1 MAHLVLINGTLN
13 KVITAFSWMLIHSL
27 WQGLFLAIV
36 AGAAL
41 VLAKKSSAAYRYNL
55 SLVLFMAFIAAC
67 GFTFVYEWQTV
78 ATNAALI
85 PLSVQNDVKA
95 APLFIDVHT
104 VKQLVNSFT
113 AYFSAN
119 APLIMM
125 VWFMVFLFKSIK
137 MISCLAYNQRI
148 RNYQVYEPSAYW
160 ADKIAIYSEKLG
172 IKKTVKLLQSGYVKV
187 PVVVGHLKPI
197 VLLPVGLLAGLP
209 AEQVE
214 AILLH
219 ELAHIRRN
227 DYVVNFLQIVAEAVF
242 FFNPGLLWI
251 SSVLKEER
259 ENCCDDVALQ
269 QTNDKVGFV
278 QALISFKE
286 HQLYGGA
293 YATAFPGKKNYLMR
307 RVVRI
312 LSNDNKMFGRG
323 EKVFFIT
330 SILLFGMVVATAA
343 VARIRETITS
353 PAKKEVYMAKTV
365 TTTTKVTVTK
375 AKPAK
380 RHYNLIARTKTLND
394 IARTAEL
401 KLSQDVVNLQLSRER
416 LADATMNVARLQNND
431 ASVRADE
438 QRKQLEAARAQ
449 ADHDKQ
455 QTELD
460 RQQADRDRAQ
470 AEKDRHQADL
480 DRQQADRDRV
490 QAEKD
495 RHQADLDRQQADRDR
510 QQAEKE
516 RAQAEIERQQQA
528 GKSHAGIQE

>member
-1 MAHLVLINGTLN
+1 MEHLVLINGTLN

-41 VLAKKSSAAYRYNL
+41 VLAKKSSAVYRYNL
-55 SLVLFMAFIAAC
+55 SLILFFGFIAAC

-78 ATNAALI
+78 AANAALV

-95 APLFIDVHT
+95 APSFIDVQT
-104 VKQLVNSFT
+104 VKQLVNAFT

-119 APLIMM
+119 APLIMV
-125 VWFMVFLFKSIK
+125 VWFMVFLFKSIR

-148 RNYQVYEPSAYW
+148 RNYQVYEPSEYW
-160 ADKIAIYSEKLG
+160 TDKITVYSKRLG
-172 IKKTVKLLQSGYVKV
+172 IKRAVKLLQSGYVKV
-187 PVVVGHLKPI
+187 PVVVGHLKPV

-219 ELAHIRRN
+219 ELAHIKRN
-227 DYVVNFLQIVAEAVF
+227 DYVVNFLQIVAEAIF

-293 YATAFPGKKNYLMR
+293 YAPAFPGKKNYLMR
-307 RVVRI
+307 RVIRI
-312 LSNDNKMFGRG
+312 LGNDNKMFGRG

-330 SILLFGMVVATAA
+330 SILLFGIIVSAAA
-343 VARIRETITS
+343 VARIRETNTN
-353 PAKKEVYMAKTV
+353 PPKKEVIVAKVV
-365 TTTTKVTVTK
+365 TTATKVTATNTK
-375 AKPAK
+375 PIK
-380 RHYNLIARTKTLND
+380 RHYNLIARTKTLNN
-394 IARTAEL
+394 IARTAEF
-401 KLSQDVVNLQLSRER
+401 KLSQDVVDLQLSRER
-416 LADATMNVARLQNND
+416 LAEATVNVAKLQNND
-431 ASVRADE
+431 VSVKAE
-438 QRKQLEAARAQ
+438 QQRQQLEAAREQ
-449 ADHDKQ
+449 TDHDKL

-470 AEKDRHQADL
+470 ADKDRQQAEL
-480 DRQQADRDRV
+480 DRQQADRDRI

-495 RHQADLDRQQADRDR
+495 RHQADVDRQQADRDR
-510 QQAEKE
+510 QQAERG
-516 RAQAEIERQQQA
+516 RAQAERERQQHDA
-528 GKSHAGIQE
+528 KSHASVQE